1 MSKTNI
7 IKICGNCLSSTMD
20 DKTFEKD
27 KNYHL
32 LRKHYKMDN
41 ICDDCYPILS
51 QKMIDERKLLNEDS
65 KTLCEYY
72 HKRQKLSKTK
82 KK

>member
-1 MSKTNI
+1 MAI
-7 IKICGNCLSSTMD
+7 IKICDNCFGSLVNG
-20 DKTFEKD
+20 KTFNKD
-27 KNYHL
+27 KQYRL
-32 LRKHYKMDN
+32 LKRHYNMDN
-41 ICDDCYPILS
+41 ICDDCYPVMS
-51 QKMIDERKLLNEDS
+51 QKLIEEEKLLNEDS